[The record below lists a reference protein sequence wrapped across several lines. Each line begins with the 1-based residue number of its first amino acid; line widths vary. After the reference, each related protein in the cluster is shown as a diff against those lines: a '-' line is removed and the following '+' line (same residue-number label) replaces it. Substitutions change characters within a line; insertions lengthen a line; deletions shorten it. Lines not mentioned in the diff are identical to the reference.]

1 MDKGAAAKKICNF
14 IDNIR
19 NEIIDFTVDCVKQSS
34 ETPPGDETAVATL
47 IKKKAF
53 SWGLGNPRIF
63 AKKPNRPN
71 ILFSFKSIAA
81 GKKLILSGHLDT
93 KPLGDPENW
102 KVIDPLKPTII
113 NDRLYGRGS
122 TDMKGAVVGMIAA
135 AYAINAMKLPFN
147 GELSLLFTAD
157 EEGGCAYGAK
167 YLAEVG
173 FDADAI
179 ILGEPSGENSNF
191 DTIGIASRGV
201 LLGKIIV
208 HGTQMHSS
216 ISDRAGCINASIKM
230 AKVLTEFAQNLKS
243 SIRFNPHKLYPSGP
257 TINPGVILEGGI
269 FYGVIPGLAGFGF
282 DIRAIPGMKFDTLK
296 EDIENFLK
304 KLKNEDNELDA
315 ELVLEKPPLDA
326 WIPPAEIEEGHP
338 VVRSCNDAVKNIL
351 GFEPKKV
358 GEPFTTESSFYVNR
372 LNIPTISSFGPG
384 FISLAHGPDEY
395 IDLEAIVNSAKIYAL
410 AALDYLN

>member
-1 MDKGAAAKKICNF
+1 VDKGAAAKKICNF

-304 KLKNEDNELDA
+304 KLR
-315 ELVLEKPPLDA
+315 P
-326 WIPPAEIEEGHP
+326 H
-338 VVRSCNDAVKNIL
+338 
-351 GFEPKKV
+351 
-358 GEPFTTESSFYVNR
+358 
-372 LNIPTISSFGPG
+372 
-384 FISLAHGPDEY
+384 
-395 IDLEAIVNSAKIYAL
+395 
-410 AALDYLN
+410 